1 MSPALAGEFF
11 TTSTTWAATL
21 KVTEAFKITS
31 NLHTGQENQDTY
43 LTSYRQT
50 GCQSLLHIS
59 ITWEAFKTLNA
70 QRPPHQIKS
79 LWGFEE

>member
-1 MSPALAGEFF
+1 MSSALADEFL
-11 TTSTTWAATL
+11 TTSTTWAAAL
-21 KVTEAFKITS
+21 KVAETFKITQ
-31 NLHTGQENQDTY
+31 NLHTVQENQDTY
-43 LTSYRQT
+43 LTSHRQT
-50 GCQSLLHIS
+50 GCQTLLHIS